1 MNRKLLLI
9 VSLFVFQLVFSQ
21 TEKLLKGVVSSES
34 FLLYNVDVINKRSKQ
49 VSTTNEN
56 GEFAI
61 FVKANDSLIIYGKG
75 YVFQRLKVKPEQIE
89 FNDLRISMVRN
100 PEELDSVLITRT
112 NKIKLNLNT
121 WREQSKRDEITAEKN
136 PYTENKVVMVRGNTF
151 VNGLNF
157 WGIGKKVVEL
167 LSKKKESE
175 KETSQE
181 IKFATLAKN
190 TCEEKFFTDNLKLK
204 PEEIDLFLQFCDT
217 DPKSKILNEN
227 SDVLSMMDFLIIK
240 NKEFQKLQKKL

>member
-1 MNRKLLLI
+1 MKVKLLLI
-9 VSLFVFQLVFSQ
+9 LLLLICQFGFSQ
-21 TEKLLKGVVSSES
+21 TEKLLKGIVSSEN
-34 FLLYNVDVINKRSKQ
+34 FLLSDVDVINKRSKQ
-49 VSTTNEN
+49 VSTTNVN

-61 FVKANDSLIIYGKG
+61 FVKTNDSLIVYGKG
-75 YVFQRLKVKPEQIE
+75 YVFQRLKVKSEQIE
-89 FNDLRISMVRN
+89 LNDLRISMVRN

-136 PYTENKVVMVRGNTF
+136 PYTENKVVMVRGGTF

-175 KETSQE
+175 KETSNE
-181 IKFATLAKN
+181 IEFATLAKN
-190 TCEEKFFTDNLKLK
+190 TCEEKYFTDNLKLN
-204 PEEIDLFLQFCDT
+204 PEEIELFLRFCDA
-217 DPKSKILNEN
+217 DPKSKTVAKDNNI
-227 SDVLSMMDFLIIK
+227 LSMMDFLTTK
-240 NKEFQKLQKKL
+240 NVEFQKLK

>member
-1 MNRKLLLI
+1 MNIKLLLAL
-9 VSLFVFQLVFSQ
+9 SLLICQFSFSQ
-21 TEKLLKGVVSSES
+21 TEKLLKGIVSSEN
-34 FLLYNVDVINKRSKQ
+34 FLLSNVDVINKRSKQ
-49 VSTTNEN
+49 VSTTNVN
-56 GEFAI
+56 GEFGI
-61 FVKANDSLIIYGKG
+61 FVKTNDSLIIYGKG
-75 YVFQRLKVKPEQIE
+75 YIFHRLKVKSEQIE
-89 FNDLRISMVRN
+89 LNNLRITMDRN

-136 PYTENKVVMVRGNTF
+136 PYTENKAVMVRGGTF

-175 KETSQE
+175 KETSNE
-181 IKFATLAKN
+181 IEFATLAKN

-204 PEEIDLFLQFCDT
+204 PEEIELFLRFCDA
-217 DPKSKILNEN
+217 DPKSKTVAKDNNI
-227 SDVLSMMDFLIIK
+227 LSMMDFLTTK
-240 NKEFQKLQKKL
+240 NVEFQKLK

>member
-1 MNRKLLLI
+1 MKVKLLLF
-9 VSLFVFQLVFSQ
+9 LFLLIYQFSFSQ
-21 TEKLLKGVVSSES
+21 TEKLLKGIVSSEN
-34 FLLYNVDVINKRSKQ
+34 FLLSNVDVINKRSKQ
-49 VSTTNEN
+49 VSTTNVN

-75 YVFQRLKVKPEQIE
+75 YVFQRLKVKSEQIE
-89 FNDLRISMVRN
+89 LNNLRITMDRN

-136 PYTENKVVMVRGNTF
+136 PYTENKYVMVRGGTF

-181 IKFATLAKN
+181 IEFAALAKN
-190 TCEEKFFTDNLKLK
+190 TCEEKYFTDNLKLK
-204 PEEIDLFLQFCDT
+204 PEEIELFLRFCDA
-217 DPKSKILNEN
+217 DPKSKKLNGQTNILE
-227 SDVLSMMDFLIIK
+227 MMDFLSIK
-240 NKEFQKLQKKL
+240 NKEFQKLK

>member
-1 MNRKLLLI
+1 MNVKLLL
-9 VSLFVFQLVFSQ
+9 VFFLFVYHFGFSQ
-21 TEKLLKGVVSSES
+21 TQKLLKGVVSSEN
-34 FLLYNVDVINKRSKQ
+34 FLLSNVDVINKRSKQ
-49 VSTTNEN
+49 VSTTNVN
-56 GEFAI
+56 GEFTI

-75 YVFQRLKVKPEQIE
+75 YIFQRLKVKPEQIE
-89 FNDLRISMVRN
+89 LNNLRITMDRN

-112 NKIKLNLNT
+112 SKIKLNLNT

-175 KETSQE
+175 KETSNE
-181 IKFATLAKN
+181 IEFAVLAKN
-190 TCEEKFFTDNLKLK
+190 TCDQKIFTNNLKLK
-204 PEEIDLFLQFCDT
+204 PDEIDLFLQFCDI
-217 DPKSKILNEN
+217 DPKSKTLIAHNNVLN
-227 SDVLSMMDFLIIK
+227 MMDFLSVK
-240 NKEFQKLQKKL
+240 NIEFQKSNN

>member
-1 MNRKLLLI
+1 MKIKLLLLI
-9 VSLFVFQLVFSQ
+9 FLFVHQFGFSQ
-21 TEKLLKGVVSSES
+21 TEKLLRGIVSAEN
-34 FLLYNVDVINKRSKQ
+34 FLLSNIDVINKRSKQ
-49 VSTTNEN
+49 VSTTNVN

-61 FVKANDSLIIYGKG
+61 FVKTNDSLIIYGKG
-75 YVFQRLKVKPEQIE
+75 YVFQRLKVKSEQIE
-89 FNDLRISMVRN
+89 LNDLRISMVRN

-157 WGIGKKVVEL
+157 WGIGKKVVKL
-167 LSKKKESE
+167 LSKKKELE
-175 KETSQE
+175 KETSNE
-181 IKFATLAKN
+181 IEFATLAKN

-204 PEEIDLFLQFCDT
+204 QEEIELFLRFCDA
-217 DPKSKILNEN
+217 DPKSKKLNSQTNILEI
-227 SDVLSMMDFLIIK
+227 MDFLSIM
-240 NKEFQKLQKKL
+240 NKEFQKLK

>member
-9 VSLFVFQLVFSQ
+9 VSLFVFQLGFSQ

-75 YVFQRLKVKPEQIE
+75 YIFQRLKVKSEQIE
-89 FNDLRISMVRN
+89 LNNLRIIMDRN

-167 LSKKKESE
+167 LSKKKDSE
-175 KETSQE
+175 KETSNE
-181 IKFATLAKN
+181 IEFATLAKN

-204 PEEIDLFLQFCDT
+204 PEEIELFLRFCDA
-217 DPKSKILNEN
+217 DPKSKKLSSQTNILE
-227 SDVLSMMDFLIIK
+227 MMDFLSIK
-240 NKEFQKLQKKL
+240 NKEFQKLK

>member
-1 MNRKLLLI
+1 MKVKLLL
-9 VSLFVFQLVFSQ
+9 VFSLLTFQFVFSQ
-21 TEKLLKGVVSSES
+21 NEKLLKGIVSSEN
-34 FLLYNVDVINKRSKQ
+34 FLLSNVDVINKRSKQ
-49 VSTTNEN
+49 VSTTNVN

-75 YVFQRLKVKPEQIE
+75 YIFQRLKVKSEQIE
-89 FNDLRISMVRN
+89 LNNLRIIMDRN

-175 KETSQE
+175 KETSNE
-181 IKFATLAKN
+181 IEIEFATLAKN

-204 PEEIDLFLQFCDT
+204 PEEIELFLRFCDA
-217 DPKSKILNEN
+217 DPKSKKLNSQTNILEI
-227 SDVLSMMDFLIIK
+227 MDFLTAK
-240 NKEFQKLQKKL
+240 NIEFQKLK

>member
-1 MNRKLLLI
+1 MKIKLLVLI
-9 VSLFVFQLVFSQ
+9 FLFVHQFGFSQ
-21 TEKLLKGVVSSES
+21 TEKLLKGIVSSEN
-34 FLLYNVDVINKRSKQ
+34 FLLSNVDVINKRSKQ
-49 VSTTNEN
+49 VSTTNVN

-75 YVFQRLKVKPEQIE
+75 YIFQRLKVKSEQIE
-89 FNDLRISMVRN
+89 LNNLRITMDRN

-175 KETSQE
+175 KETSNE
-181 IKFATLAKN
+181 IEIEFATLAKN

-204 PEEIDLFLQFCDT
+204 PEEIELFLRFCDA
-217 DPKSKILNEN
+217 DPKSKKLNSQTNILEI
-227 SDVLSMMDFLIIK
+227 MDFLSIK
-240 NKEFQKLQKKL
+240 NKEFQKLK